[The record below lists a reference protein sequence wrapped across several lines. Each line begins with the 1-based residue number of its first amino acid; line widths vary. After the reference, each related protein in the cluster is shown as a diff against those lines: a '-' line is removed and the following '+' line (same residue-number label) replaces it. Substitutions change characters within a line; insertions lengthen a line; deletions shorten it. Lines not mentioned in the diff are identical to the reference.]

1 MSETLLTA
9 DEVIEFFGGTLQM
22 ADWAGTSMNDVDWWR
37 KRGIP
42 PEMHLRL
49 LIEAHR
55 RGVRIGREVFQ
66 LTRDEWDAL
75 YGAMVDQGLSKHGT
89 CAALR

>member
-9 DEVIEFFGGTLQM
+9 DEVIEFFGGTVQM
-22 ADWAGTSMNDVDWWR
+22 ANWAGTSMNAVVWWR

-42 PEMHLRL
+42 PAMHLRL
-49 LIEAHR
+49 LIETHR

-66 LTRDEWDAL
+66 LTQEEWDTL
-75 YGAMVDQGLSKHGT
+75 YAAMVNQGLSEQGS
-89 CAALR
+89 CAA